1 MYAEI
6 LFALTRTPQNFLA
19 STQKFNQLAISQ
31 VEKIVTIQ
39 TASLQNYT
47 NLGIAQWK
55 AASEVTDPWSFL
67 TYLTKQGV
75 TMTKIGEQVVGDAK
89 KLSELGAHFMDEAR
103 TVAQEEARAIGGALG
118 ESAKAVAKKAA

>member
-6 LFALTRTPQNFLA
+6 LFALTRTPQNFFA
-19 STQKFNQLAISQ
+19 PAQKFNQLAISQ
-31 VEKIVTIQ
+31 VEKIVTLQ
-39 TASLQNYT
+39 MASLQNYA

-67 TYLTKQGV
+67 TYLTKQGA

-89 KLSELGAHFMDEAR
+89 KLSELGAYFMDEAR
-103 TVAQEEARAIGGALG
+103 TVAQEDER
-118 ESAKAVAKKAA
+118 